1 MHLTSELIDLH
12 TLHAFNIARE
22 AAAPVRRSVWIRV
35 RDDEGLEGWGEA
47 AANAFYGE
55 TAETVQAIIP
65 RLAAALEESAEGD
78 PFALEYIESALAHS
92 IAGNPSARAAVSAA
106 LHDLVG
112 KRLGVPVWKMWG
124 LDPSAAPVSSFT
136 IGIDDL
142 PAMREKVREAAS
154 YPILKIKVGSPR
166 DEEVPVSYTHLTLPT
181 IYSV

>member
-112 KRLGVPVWKMWG
+112 KR
-124 LDPSAAPVSSFT
+124 
-136 IGIDDL
+136 
-142 PAMREKVREAAS
+142 
-154 YPILKIKVGSPR
+154 
-166 DEEVPVSYTHLTLPT
+166 PVSYTH
-181 IYSV
+181 